1 MTLFDKFQT
10 ILTLTGIFLNK
21 KHSVKVASNADFCKK
36 CVVLFV
42 RAPQMGM
49 VKTRLAKKVG
59 AEIALDL
66 HQKFTED
73 LINTLTSVGS
83 TVSIYYHPSESR
95 SQLIHWLG
103 PSFGYYPQSGNDLGR
118 RMEHAFCRSFEMGFN
133 RVLLVGSD
141 LPDLPVSFFH
151 DAFTRLKT
159 DDAVI
164 GPSTDGGYYLIGF
177 RDRTFFPEIFLNI
190 SWGSPLVLEQTLDRF
205 REHRD
210 SVHLLPPWRDID
222 DFEDL
227 MAFKKKHRLPPYRTK
242 TAKYLHRK
250 ELKLQTTK

>member
-1 MTLFDKFQT
+1 MTLFNKFQ
-10 ILTLTGIFLNK
+10 IISTLAGIFLNK
-21 KHSVKVASNADFCKK
+21 KHPIKVASNVDSCKK

-42 RAPQMGM
+42 RAPQMGK

-66 HQKFTED
+66 YKKFTED
-73 LINTLTSVGS
+73 LINTLTIVGS
-83 TVSIYYHPSESR
+83 AVSIHYHPSESR
-95 SQLIHWLG
+95 SQLIQWLG
-103 PSFGYYPQSGNDLGR
+103 PSFDYYPQSGNNLGR

-133 RVLLVGSD
+133 SVLLVGSD

-151 DAFTRLKT
+151 DAFIHLKT

-164 GPSTDGGYYLIGF
+164 GPSIDGGYYLIGF
-177 RDRTFFPEIFLNI
+177 TDRTFFPEIFLNI
-190 SWGSPLVLEQTLDRF
+190 SWRSPLVLEQTLDRF

-210 SVHLLPPWRDID
+210 SVHLLPQWRDID

-227 MAFKKKHRLPPYRTK
+227 MAFKKKHRLSPYHTK